1 MIWQMVKT
9 FKWEQKNINDNL
21 VDEDNEIISIEEILT
36 IKQIYE

>member
-1 MIWQMVKT
+1 MVKT